1 MPLSRRRFL
10 QATALASLAFPAV
23 VRGRDLNSRLQIAH
37 IGCGGKGADDIGQVR
52 SHPKIRQVAFCD
64 VDSQRFGA
72 ADAASPGAPHFADY
86 REMFARL
93 GDSLDAIVVS
103 TPDHMHAL
111 PALRALELRKHVY
124 LQKPLAHSI
133 GETRALREAA
143 RRAGVRTQMGNQ
155 IHSASEYRTAVALIR
170 SGRIG
175 KITAVHAWQ
184 RNRGNEFTHR
194 TERPEPG
201 TVPPNLAWDLWLGG
215 APERPYAPDVYHPGN
230 WRDWKDFGGG
240 TLGDFGCHIL
250 DPIFTALGLGAP
262 LSAEADNTGVNPETW
277 STAQTIRLTFQG
289 TALTASRNLVITW
302 YDGGRRPDAA
312 LARMPKGQDLPPD
325 GSLIIG
331 EHGTV
336 VVPHFAQ
343 PSIYPVETFG
353 VTLSPGD
360 AARRRRKLAAGEKD
374 DRKVADFPIIEGRN
388 HYHDWIDAAMG
399 GPPTTDNFDYASNLT
414 EAVLL
419 GMIATRF
426 PGQTL
431 RWDSANMRFADNPA
445 AQALVNPPYRKGWGG

>member
-1 MPLSRRRFL
+1 
-10 QATALASLAFPAV
+10 
-23 VRGRDLNSRLQIAH
+23 
-37 IGCGGKGADDIGQVR
+37 
-52 SHPKIRQVAFCD
+52 
-64 VDSQRFGA
+64 
-72 ADAASPGAPHFADY
+72 
-86 REMFARL
+86 
-93 GDSLDAIVVS
+93 
-103 TPDHMHAL
+103 
-111 PALRALELRKHVY
+111 
-124 LQKPLAHSI
+124 
-133 GETRALREAA
+133 
-143 RRAGVRTQMGNQ
+143 
-155 IHSASEYRTAVALIR
+155 
-170 SGRIG
+170 
-175 KITAVHAWQ
+175 
-184 RNRGNEFTHR
+184 
-194 TERPEPG
+194 
-201 TVPPNLAWDLWLGG
+201 
-215 APERPYAPDVYHPGN
+215 
-230 WRDWKDFGGG
+230 
-240 TLGDFGCHIL
+240 
-250 DPIFTALGLGAP
+250 
-262 LSAEADNTGVNPETW
+262 
-277 STAQTIRLTFQG
+277 
-289 TALTASRNLVITW
+289 
-302 YDGGRRPDAA
+302 
-312 LARMPKGQDLPPD
+312 MPKGQDLPPD